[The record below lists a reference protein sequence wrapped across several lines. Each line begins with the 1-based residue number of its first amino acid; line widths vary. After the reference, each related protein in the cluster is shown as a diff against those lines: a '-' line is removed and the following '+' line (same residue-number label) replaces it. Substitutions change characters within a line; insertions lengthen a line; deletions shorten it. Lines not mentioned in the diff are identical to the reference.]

1 MKKNL
6 IVAITIFF
14 ILISTNI
21 MVVYAEKSDIN
32 DLNISIISSLNNPP
46 NPASNPNPLNN
57 SINID
62 ININLSWVGSDPDSQ
77 DILTYNIFFGVTP
90 NPLNVEIVFPLT
102 DYNPGI
108 LTYNIQY
115 YWRID
120 TYDGQGGATTGPIW
134 SFTTKDDTP
143 PYIPSNPNPLNN
155 SVDVNIFSN
164 ISWVGG
170 DSDGDVVTY
179 DVYFGILSNPPLVES
194 DLENLT
200 FNPSILN
207 YNTQYYWRIDARD
220 SYGYST
226 TGPIWS
232 FTTKENPPPN
242 IPFNP
247 IPENRSTNI
256 HIDSILS
263 WSGGDPDGDNVTYDV
278 YFGENESPVKIIN
291 NQTENYY
298 QTNIMNVTTTYYW
311 KIVSWDSFGKS
322 ANSPIWNFKTSIY
335 ENNPPEK
342 PSTPEGPPT
351 GKPGISYSYSSSST
365 DSNGE
370 PIFYMF
376 DWDDGTLSE
385 WIGPF
390 DSGQSITTSH
400 TWNNKGSYAIKV
412 KAKDIYGGESFWSD
426 PLTITMPKSNKFNN
440 ILVDIILRNWNIYFY
455 TPSCRIGSS

>member
-1 MKKNL
+1 MKKN
-6 IVAITIFF
+6 IIGAIIIFL

-21 MVVYAEKSDIN
+21 LVVYAEKSDNN
-32 DLNISIISSLNNPP
+32 DLKISIIKKVNNLNDPP

-57 SINID
+57 SINVD
-62 ININLSWVGSDPDSQ
+62 ININLSWMGSDPDSQ
-77 DILTYNIFFGVTP
+77 DILTYNIFFGVTT
-90 NPLNVEIVFPLT
+90 NPPNVEIVFPLT
-102 DYNPGI
+102 EFNPGI
-108 LTYNIQY
+108 LIYATQY

-120 TYDGQGGATTGPIW
+120 TYDGQGGATTGSLW
-134 SFTTKDDTP
+134 TFTTKDDTP
-143 PYIPSNPNPLNN
+143 PYIPSNPSPLNN
-155 SVDVNIFSN
+155 SVDVDVFSN
-164 ISWVGG
+164 LSWVGVSWVGG
-170 DSDGDVVTY
+170 DPDGDNVTY

-200 FNPSILN
+200 FTPGILT
-207 YNTQYYWRIDARD
+207 YNTQYYWRIDAWD
-220 SYGYST
+220 TYGYST
-226 TGPIWS
+226 TGPLWT
-232 FTTKENPPPN
+232 FTT
-242 IPFNP
+242 
-247 IPENRSTNI
+247 PENKSTNI

-278 YFGENESPVKIIN
+278 YFGENENPVKIIS

-298 QTNIMNVTTTYYW
+298 QTNVMNITTTYYW
-311 KIVSWDSFGKS
+311 MIVSWDSLGKS
-322 ANSPIWNFKTSIY
+322 TKGPLWNFKTSIY

-342 PSTPEGPPT
+342 PSTPEGTPT

-390 DSGQSITTSH
+390 DSGQTITTSH

-440 ILVDIILRNWNIYFY
+440 ILVEIILRNWDIYWLLKLIIF
-455 TPSCRIGSS
+455 